1 MRYSKSGEGLAYVA
15 DHRGV
20 LGVDEKAAE
29 IEERVTLKQ
38 SSMPEGLAGT
48 LSQNELL
55 DVIEF

>member
-1 MRYSKSGEGLAYVA
+1 M
-15 DHRGV
+15 